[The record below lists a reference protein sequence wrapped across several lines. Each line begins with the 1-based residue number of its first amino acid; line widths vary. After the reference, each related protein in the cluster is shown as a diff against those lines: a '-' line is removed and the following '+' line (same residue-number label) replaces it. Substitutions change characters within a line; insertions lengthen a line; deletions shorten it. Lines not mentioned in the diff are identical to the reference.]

1 MNPLLAG
8 NPYAQYQQ
16 AQIDTASPERLLLM
30 LYEGAIRFLNA
41 GKKGI
46 LDRKFEVAHQ
56 NIVKA
61 QDILVEFMATLN
73 MKDGGEFA
81 QNLFDLYE
89 YLNNRLSLA
98 NAQKNAAIVDE
109 VLAFVR
115 DLHESWIVAAKN
127 VAAERKLGASA

>member
-41 GKKGI
+41 GRKGI
-46 LDRKFEVAHQ
+46 LERNYELAHQ
-56 NIVKA
+56 SIVKA
-61 QDILVEFMATLN
+61 QDIITEFMATLN
-73 MKDGGEFA
+73 MKDGGEVA

-89 YLNNRLSLA
+89 YLNGRLTQA
-98 NAQKNAAIVDE
+98 NTQKNAAIVDE
-109 VLAFVR
+109 VLGFVR
-115 DLHESWIVAAKN
+115 ELHEAWVVAAKN

>member
-1 MNPLLAG
+1 MNPRLAG

-16 AQIDTASPERLLLM
+16 AQVDTASPERLLLM

-41 GKKGI
+41 ARKG
-46 LDRKFEVAHQ
+46 LDERKFDVAHH

-73 MKDGGEFA
+73 MKDGGEVA

-89 YLNNRLSLA
+89 YLNRRLGQA
-98 NAQKNAAIVDE
+98 NLEKSVALVDE
-109 VLAFVR
+109 VLGFVR
-115 DLHESWIVAAKN
+115 ELHEAWVIAAKN
-127 VAAERKLGASA
+127 VAAERKALA

>member
-16 AQIDTASPERLLLM
+16 AQVDTASPERLLLM

-41 GKKGI
+41 ARKG
-46 LDRKFEVAHQ
+46 LDERKFDVAHQ

-73 MKDGGEFA
+73 MKDGGEVA

-89 YLNNRLSLA
+89 YLNRRLGQA
-98 NAQKNAAIVDE
+98 NLEKSVALVDE
-109 VLAFVR
+109 VLGFVR
-115 DLHESWIVAAKN
+115 DLHEAWVIAAKN
-127 VAAERKLGASA
+127 VAAERKALA

>member
-16 AQIDTASPERLLLM
+16 AQVDTASPERLLLM

-41 GKKGI
+41 GRKGI
-46 LDRKFEVAHQ
+46 LERKYEVAHQ

-61 QDILVEFMATLN
+61 QDIITEFMATLN

-89 YLNNRLSLA
+89 YLNNRLTLA
-98 NAQKNAAIVDE
+98 NTQKNAAIVDE
-109 VLAFVR
+109 VLGFVKE
-115 DLHESWIVAAKN
+115 LHEAWVAAAKN
-127 VAAERKLGASA
+127 VAAERKASA

>member
-41 GKKGI
+41 GKKAI
-46 LDRKFEVAHQ
+46 LERKFDVAHT

-61 QDILVEFMATLN
+61 QDIIVEFMATLN

-81 QNLFDLYE
+81 KNLFDLYE
-89 YLNNRLSLA
+89 YLNRRLSDA
-98 NAQKNAAIVDE
+98 NMSKNAAIIDE
-109 VLAFVR
+109 VLGFVR
-115 DLHESWIVAAKN
+115 DLHEAWVQAAKN
-127 VAAERKLGASA
+127 LAAERSASSLA

>member
-16 AQIDTASPERLLLM
+16 AQVDTASPERLLLM

-41 GKKGI
+41 GRKGI
-46 LDRKFEVAHQ
+46 LERKFEVAHQ

-61 QDILVEFMATLN
+61 QDIITEFMATLN

-89 YLNNRLSLA
+89 YLNARLTVA
-98 NAQKNAAIVDE
+98 NVQKDVTIVDE
-109 VLAFVR
+109 VLGFVR
-115 DLHESWIVAAKN
+115 EPHEAWVIAAKN
-127 VAAERKLGASA
+127 VAAERKASA

>member
-16 AQIDTASPERLLLM
+16 AQIDTATPERLLLM

-41 GKKGI
+41 ARKG
-46 LDRKFEVAHQ
+46 LVDRNFETAHQ

-81 QNLFDLYE
+81 QNLFDLYD
-89 YLNNRLSLA
+89 YLNTRLSLA
-98 NAQKNAAIVDE
+98 NAEKNVTIVDE
-109 VLAFVR
+109 VLGFVR
-115 DLHESWIVAAKN
+115 ELHEAWVVAAKN
-127 VAAERKLGASA
+127 VAAERKASA

>member
-41 GKKGI
+41 GKKAI
-46 LDRKFEVAHQ
+46 LERKFDQAHT

-61 QDILVEFMATLN
+61 QDIIVEFMATLN
-73 MKDGGEFA
+73 MKDGGQFA
-81 QNLFDLYE
+81 KNLFDLYE
-89 YLNNRLSLA
+89 YLNQRLSEA
-98 NAQKNAAIVDE
+98 NMTKSAPIVDE
-109 VLAFVR
+109 VLGFVR
-115 DLHESWIVAAKN
+115 ELHEAWIVAAKN
-127 VAAERKLGASA
+127 VAAERGASARA

>member
-16 AQIDTASPERLLLM
+16 AQVDTASPERLLLM

-41 GKKGI
+41 ARKGI
-46 LDRKFEVAHQ
+46 LDRNVEVAHQ

-81 QNLFDLYE
+81 QNLFDLYD
-89 YLNNRLSLA
+89 YLNGRLSLA
-98 NAQKNAAIVDE
+98 NAEKNVSIIDE
-109 VLAFVR
+109 VLGFVR
-115 DLHESWIVAAKN
+115 DLHEAWVVAAKN
-127 VAAERKLGASA
+127 VAAERKASM

>member
-16 AQIDTASPERLLLM
+16 AQVDTASPERLLLM

-41 GKKGI
+41 GRKGI
-46 LDRKFEVAHQ
+46 LERKYEVAHQ

-61 QDILVEFMATLN
+61 QDIITEFMATLN

-89 YLNNRLSLA
+89 YLNERLSVA
-98 NAQKNAAIVDE
+98 NMQKDVAIVDE
-109 VLAFVR
+109 VLGFVR
-115 DLHESWIVAAKN
+115 ELHEAWVVAAKN
-127 VAAERKLGASA
+127 VAAERKASA

>member
-16 AQIDTASPERLLLM
+16 AQVDTASPERLLLM

-41 GKKGI
+41 GRKGI
-46 LDRKFEVAHQ
+46 LERKYEVAHQ

-61 QDILVEFMATLN
+61 QDIITEFMATLN

-89 YLNNRLSLA
+89 YLNGRLTQA
-98 NAQKNAAIVDE
+98 NLQKDVAIVDE
-109 VLAFVR
+109 VLGFVR
-115 DLHESWIVAAKN
+115 ELHEAWVIAAKN
-127 VAAERKLGASA
+127 VAAERKASA

>member
-16 AQIDTASPERLLLM
+16 AQVDTASPERLLLM

-41 GKKGI
+41 GRKGI
-46 LDRKFEVAHQ
+46 VERKYEVAHQ

-61 QDILVEFMATLN
+61 QDIITEFMATLN
-73 MKDGGEFA
+73 MQDGGEFA

-89 YLNNRLSLA
+89 YLNNRLTLA
-98 NAQKNAAIVDE
+98 NTQKNAAIVDE
-109 VLAFVR
+109 VLGFVKE
-115 DLHESWIVAAKN
+115 LHEAWVVAAKN
-127 VAAERKLGASA
+127 VSAERKASA

>member
-16 AQIDTASPERLLLM
+16 AQVDTASPERLLLM

-41 GKKGI
+41 GKKAI
-46 LDRKFEVAHQ
+46 LERKFDVAHT

-73 MKDGGEFA
+73 MKDGGEIA

-89 YLNNRLSLA
+89 YLNNRLSQA
-98 NAQKNAAIVDE
+98 NVSKNAAIVEE
-109 VLAFVR
+109 VLGFVR
-115 DLHESWIVAAKN
+115 QLHEAWVVAAKN
-127 VAAERKLGASA
+127 VAAERGATATA

>member
-41 GKKGI
+41 GRKGI
-46 LDRKFEVAHQ
+46 VERKFDVAHQ
-56 NIVKA
+56 NIVRA
-61 QDILVEFMATLN
+61 QDIIVEFMATLN
-73 MKDGGEFA
+73 MKDGGEIA
-81 QNLFDLYE
+81 QNLFDLYD
-89 YLNNRLSLA
+89 YMNRRLSQA
-98 NAQKNAAIVDE
+98 NTEKNVQILDE
-109 VLAFVR
+109 VLGFVR
-115 DLHESWIVAAKN
+115 ELHEAWVIAAKN

>member
-16 AQIDTASPERLLLM
+16 AQVDTASPERLLLM

-41 GKKGI
+41 GRKGI
-46 LDRKFEVAHQ
+46 LERKYEMAHQ

-61 QDILVEFMATLN
+61 QDIITEFMATLN

-89 YLNNRLSLA
+89 YLNNRLTLA
-98 NAQKNAAIVDE
+98 NTQKDAAIVEE
-109 VLAFVR
+109 VLGFVKE
-115 DLHESWIVAAKN
+115 LHEAWGVAAKN
-127 VAAERKLGASA
+127 VAAERKASA

>member
-16 AQIDTASPERLLLM
+16 AQVDTASPERLLLM

-41 GKKGI
+41 GRKGI
-46 LDRKFEVAHQ
+46 LERKYEMAHQ

-61 QDILVEFMATLN
+61 QDILTEFMATLN

-81 QNLFDLYE
+81 QYLFDLYE
-89 YLNNRLSLA
+89 YLNSRLTVA
-98 NAQKNAAIVDE
+98 NIQKDVAIVDE
-109 VLAFVR
+109 VLGFVR
-115 DLHESWIVAAKN
+115 ELHEAWVIAAKN
-127 VAAERKLGASA
+127 VAAERKASA